1 MVSERSDPIGPT
13 QEAKPSPLAGITVVA
28 VEHAAAAP
36 FATRHLADLGARVIK
51 VERPSGG
58 DFARHYD
65 ETVRGQSSYFVWL
78 NRGKESLTLDIKSPE
93 GRAILDELLAG
104 ADVMVQNLGPGAAE
118 RAGLDN
124 DSLRDRFPR
133 LIACTISGYGTSG
146 PWADR
151 KAYDLLIQSE
161 VGLISLTGTPED
173 HARTGISIADIA
185 AGMYAYSGILTAL
198 LQRATSGVV
207 SSVHVSLF
215 EALGEWM
222 SQPAN
227 YAHYGGTDPARFG
240 AEHAT
245 IAPYGPYRTADG
257 MVVLAVQNERE
268 WHALCSEVL
277 DQPALATDDRFVE
290 NWGRVRNR
298 DALNKVIEGV
308 LNRLET
314 SAVVA
319 LLDEA
324 SIAHARVNTV
334 SEFAQHPVLRARNRW
349 ADVETPGGAI
359 EALRPPADLSG
370 ASSAMGAVPALG
382 EHTVQIVR
390 ELGRD
395 DAEIAALSS
404 RRVIGSL
411 P

>member
-1 MVSERSDPIGPT
+1 MVSEQSGPVGSA

-28 VEHAAAAP
+28 VEQAAAAP
-36 FATRHLADLGARVIK
+36 FATRHLADLGARVVK

-65 ETVRGQSSYFVWL
+65 ETVLGQSSYFVWL

-93 GRAILDELLAG
+93 GRTILDELLAG
-104 ADVMVQNLGPGAAE
+104 ADVLVQNLGPGAAR

-124 DSLRDRFPR
+124 ESVRARFPR
-133 LIACTISGYGTSG
+133 LIACTISGYGASG

-173 HARTGISIADIA
+173 HARTGISIADVA

-207 SSVHVSLF
+207 SSVDVSLF

-227 YAHYGGTDPARFG
+227 YAHYGGAEPGRFG

-268 WHALCSEVL
+268 WRALCSLVL
-277 DQPALATDDRFVE
+277 HLPNLATDDRFVQ
-290 NWGRVRNR
+290 NWSRVRNR
-298 DALNKVIEGV
+298 EALNEVIEGV
-308 LNRLET
+308 VSRLET
-314 SAVVA
+314 SSVIE

-324 SIAHARVNTV
+324 SIANARVNSI
-334 SEFAQHPVLRARNRW
+334 SEFVDHPVLRAWNRW
-349 ADVETPGGAI
+349 ADVETPGGVV

-370 ASSAMGAVPALG
+370 AASVMGVVPALG
-382 EHTVQIVR
+382 EHTVHILR

-395 DAEIAALSS
+395 EAEIASLSS
-404 RRVIGSL
+404 RQVI
-411 P
+411 

>member
-1 MVSERSDPIGPT
+1 MISEESGPVGPT
-13 QEAKPSPLAGITVVA
+13 QEVSPTPLAGITVVA
-28 VEHAAAAP
+28 VEQAAAAP

-65 ETVRGQSSYFVWL
+65 ETVHGQSSYFVWL
-78 NRGKESLTLDIKSPE
+78 NRGKESLTLDIKSPD
-93 GRAILDELLAG
+93 GRTILDELLAG
-104 ADVMVQNLGPGAAE
+104 ADVLVQNLGPGAAE
-118 RAGLDN
+118 RVGLDN
-124 DSLRDRFPR
+124 DSLRARFPR

-173 HARTGISIADIA
+173 HARTGISIADVA

-207 SSVHVSLF
+207 SSVDVSLF

-227 YAHYGGTDPARFG
+227 YAHYGGADPGRFG

-268 WHALCSEVL
+268 WRALCSLVL
-277 DQPALATDDRFVE
+277 HLPNLATDDHFVQ
-290 NWGRVRNR
+290 NWSRVRNR
-298 DALNKVIEGV
+298 AALNEVIEGV
-308 LNRLET
+308 LSRLET
-314 SAVVA
+314 SAVIK

-324 SIAHARVNTV
+324 SIANARVNSI
-334 SEFAQHPVLRARNRW
+334 SEFVDHPVLRERNRW
-349 ADVETPGGAI
+349 ADVETPGGVV

-370 ASSAMGAVPALG
+370 AAPAMGAVPALG
-382 EHTVQIVR
+382 EHTVHILR

-395 DAEIAALSS
+395 DAEIASLSA
-404 RRVIGSL
+404 RQVI
-411 P
+411 

>member
-1 MVSERSDPIGPT
+1 MVSERAGSAGPT
-13 QEAKPSPLAGITVVA
+13 EDARSTPLAGITVVA
-28 VEHAAAAP
+28 VEQAAAAP

-51 VERPSGG
+51 IERPSGG

-65 ETVRGQSSYFVWL
+65 ETVHGQSSYFVWL

-93 GRAILDELLAG
+93 GRGILEELLAD
-104 ADVMVQNLGPGAAE
+104 ADVSVQNLGPGAAE

-124 DSLRDRFPR
+124 ESLRARFPR
-133 LIACTISGYGTSG
+133 LIACTVSGYGTSG

-161 VGLISLTGTPED
+161 VGLMSLTGTSED

-198 LQRATSGVV
+198 LQRSTSGTV

-227 YAHYGGTDPARFG
+227 YAHYGGVDPGRFG

-268 WHALCSEVL
+268 WRALCSLVL
-277 DQPALATDDRFVE
+277 REPTLASDDRFVH
-290 NWGRVRNR
+290 NWSRVRNR
-298 DALNKVIEGV
+298 EALNQVIEGA
-308 LNRLET
+308 LGHLET
-314 SAVVA
+314 AAVTK
-319 LLDEA
+319 LLDGA
-324 SIAHARVNTV
+324 AIANARVN
-334 SEFAQHPVLRARNRW
+334 SIAEFVAHPVLRARNRW
-349 ADVETPGGAI
+349 VDVDTPGGVI

-370 ASSAMGAVPALG
+370 AASAVGAVPALG
-382 EHTVQIVR
+382 QHTVEILR

-395 DAEIAALSS
+395 DAEIATLTAQH
-404 RRVIGSL
+404 VV
-411 P
+411 

>member
-1 MVSERSDPIGPT
+1 MVSEQSGPVDSA

-28 VEHAAAAP
+28 VEQAAAAP
-36 FATRHLADLGARVIK
+36 FATRHLADLGARVVK

-65 ETVRGQSSYFVWL
+65 ETVLGQSSYFVWL

-93 GRAILDELLAG
+93 GRTILDELLAG
-104 ADVMVQNLGPGAAE
+104 ADVLVQNLGPGAAR

-124 DSLRDRFPR
+124 ESVRARFPR
-133 LIACTISGYGTSG
+133 LIACTISGYGASG

-173 HARTGISIADIA
+173 HARTGISIADVA

-207 SSVHVSLF
+207 SSVDVSLF

-227 YAHYGGTDPARFG
+227 YAHYGGAEPGRFG

-268 WHALCSEVL
+268 WRALCSLVL
-277 DQPALATDDRFVE
+277 HLPNLATDDRFVQ
-290 NWGRVRNR
+290 NWSRVRNR
-298 DALNKVIEGV
+298 EALNEVIEGV
-308 LNRLET
+308 VSRLET
-314 SAVVA
+314 SSVIE

-324 SIAHARVNTV
+324 SIANARVNSI
-334 SEFAQHPVLRARNRW
+334 SEFVDHPVLRARNRW
-349 ADVETPGGAI
+349 ADVETPGGVV

-370 ASSAMGAVPALG
+370 AASVMGAVPALG
-382 EHTVQIVR
+382 EHTVHILR

-395 DAEIAALSS
+395 EAEIASLSS
-404 RRVIGSL
+404 RQVI
-411 P
+411 

>member
-1 MVSERSDPIGPT
+1 MVTAQSGPSGST
-13 QEAKPSPLAGITVVA
+13 RGGQPAPLSGITVVA
-28 VEHAAAAP
+28 IEQAAAAP

-65 ETVRGQSSYFVWL
+65 ETVLGQSSYFVWL

-93 GRAILDELLAG
+93 GRVLLDELLAG
-104 ADVMVQNLGPGAAE
+104 ADVSVQNLGPGAAE

-124 DSLRDRFPR
+124 DSLRDRFPQ
-133 LIACTISGYGTSG
+133 LIACTISGYGTTG

-198 LQRATSGVV
+198 LQRATSGGV

-227 YAHYGGTDPARFG
+227 FAHYGGSDPARFG

-268 WHALCSEVL
+268 WRALCSLVL
-277 DQPALATDDRFVE
+277 HQPHLATDDRFAH

-298 DALNKVIEGV
+298 EALNGVIEGV
-308 LNRLET
+308 LGRLGT
-314 SAVVA
+314 SAVIE
-319 LLDEA
+319 LLDGA
-324 SIAHARVNTV
+324 AIANARVNSI
-334 SEFAQHPVLRARNRW
+334 SEFVDHPVLRGRNRW
-349 ADVETPGGAI
+349 ADVETPGGVV

-370 ASSAMGAVPALG
+370 AVSAMAPVPALG
-382 EHTVQIVR
+382 QHTALILR

-395 DAEIAALSS
+395 DAEIDSLSS
-404 RRVIGSL
+404 RQVI
-411 P
+411 

>member
-1 MVSERSDPIGPT
+1 MVSEQSGPVGST
-13 QEAKPSPLAGITVVA
+13 QEARPTPLAGITVVA
-28 VEHAAAAP
+28 VEQAAAAP
-36 FATRHLADLGARVIK
+36 FATRHLADLGARVVK
-51 VERPSGG
+51 VERPSVG

-65 ETVRGQSSYFVWL
+65 ETVLGQSSYFVWL
-78 NRGKESLTLDIKSPE
+78 NRGKESLTLDFKSPE
-93 GRAILDELLAG
+93 GRTILDELLAG
-104 ADVMVQNLGPGAAE
+104 ADVLVQNLGPGAAR

-124 DSLRDRFPR
+124 DSVRARFPR

-173 HARTGISIADIA
+173 HARTGISIADVA

-207 SSVHVSLF
+207 SSVDVSLF

-227 YAHYGGTDPARFG
+227 YAHYGGAEPGRFG

-257 MVVLAVQNERE
+257 MVVLAVQNDRE
-268 WHALCSEVL
+268 WRALCSLVL
-277 DQPALATDDRFVE
+277 HLPNLATDDRFVQ
-290 NWGRVRNR
+290 NWSRVRNR
-298 DALNKVIEGV
+298 EALNEVIEGV
-308 LNRLET
+308 LSRLET
-314 SAVVA
+314 SAVIK

-324 SIAHARVNTV
+324 SIANARVNSI
-334 SEFAQHPVLRARNRW
+334 SEFVDHPVLRARNRW
-349 ADVETPGGAI
+349 ADVETPGGVV
-359 EALRPPADLSG
+359 EALIPPADLSG
-370 ASSAMGAVPALG
+370 APSAMGAVPALG
-382 EHTVQIVR
+382 EHTVHILR

-395 DAEIAALSS
+395 EAEIASLSS
-404 RRVIGSL
+404 RQVI
-411 P
+411 

>member
-1 MVSERSDPIGPT
+1 MVSERSGPVGPT
-13 QEAKPSPLAGITVVA
+13 QEVRPAPLSGTTVVA
-28 VEHAAAAP
+28 VEQAAAAP

-51 VERPSGG
+51 IERPSVG

-65 ETVRGQSSYFVWL
+65 ETVLGQSSYFVWL

-93 GRAILDELLAG
+93 GRGLLDELLSG
-104 ADVMVQNLGPGAAE
+104 ADVFVQNLGPGAAE

-124 DSLRDRFPR
+124 DSLRSRYPR
-133 LIACTISGYGTSG
+133 LIPCTISGYGTTG

-161 VGLISLTGTPED
+161 VGLISVTGTPED

-227 YAHYGGTDPARFG
+227 YARYGGTDPARFG

-257 MVVLAVQNERE
+257 TVVLAVQNERE
-268 WHALCSEVL
+268 WRALCSLVL
-277 DQPALATDDRFVE
+277 HQPDLATDDRFVH
-290 NWGRVRNR
+290 NWSRVRNR
-298 DALNKVIEGV
+298 AALNEAIEGV
-308 LNRLET
+308 LSRLET
-314 SAVVA
+314 KAVIT
-319 LLDEA
+319 LLDGA
-324 SIAHARVNTV
+324 AIANARVNTI
-334 SEFAQHPVLRARNRW
+334 SEFVEHPVLSGRHRW
-349 ADVETPGGAI
+349 AEVETPGGVV

-370 ASSAMGAVPALG
+370 AASVMGAVPAVG
-382 EHTVQIVR
+382 QHTVQILR
-390 ELGRD
+390 ELGRG
-395 DAEIAALSS
+395 DAEIA
-404 RRVIGSL
+404 SL
-411 P
+411 VSQQVL

>member
-1 MVSERSDPIGPT
+1 MVNEQSGPAGPT
-13 QEAKPSPLAGITVVA
+13 QEARPTPLAGITVVA
-28 VEHAAAAP
+28 VEQAAAAP
-36 FATRHLADLGARVIK
+36 FATRHLADLGARVVK

-65 ETVRGQSSYFVWL
+65 ETVHGQSSYFVWL

-93 GRAILDELLAG
+93 GRDILDELLAG
-104 ADVMVQNLGPGAAE
+104 ADVLVQNLGPGAAE

-124 DSLRDRFPR
+124 DSLRARFPR
-133 LIACTISGYGTSG
+133 LIACTISGYGTTG

-173 HARTGISIADIA
+173 HARTGISIADVA

-207 SSVHVSLF
+207 SSVHVSLL

-227 YAHYGGTDPARFG
+227 YAHYGGVDPGRFG

-268 WHALCSEVL
+268 WRALCSRVL
-277 DQPALATDDRFVE
+277 DQPNLATDDQFVQ

-298 DALNKVIEGV
+298 EALNEVIEGV
-308 LNRLET
+308 LSRLET
-314 SAVVA
+314 SAVIK

-324 SIAHARVNTV
+324 SIANARVNSI
-334 SEFAQHPVLRARNRW
+334 SEFVDHPVLRARNRW
-349 ADVETPGGAI
+349 ADVETPGGVI

-370 ASSAMGAVPALG
+370 AASAMGAVPALG
-382 EHTVQIVR
+382 EHTLRILR

-395 DAEIAALSS
+395 DAEIASLSA
-404 RRVIGSL
+404 RQVI
-411 P
+411 

>member
-1 MVSERSDPIGPT
+1 MVTEQSGPSRSTPGGQP
-13 QEAKPSPLAGITVVA
+13 APLSGITVVA
-28 VEHAAAAP
+28 VEQAAAAP

-51 VERPSGG
+51 IERPLVG

-65 ETVRGQSSYFVWL
+65 ETVLGQSSYFVWL

-93 GRAILDELLAG
+93 GRVLLDELLAG
-104 ADVMVQNLGPGAAE
+104 ADVLVQNLGPGAAE
-118 RAGLDN
+118 RVGLDN
-124 DSLRDRFPR
+124 DSVGARFPR
-133 LIACTISGYGTSG
+133 LIPCTISGYGTTG

-161 VGLISLTGTPED
+161 VGLISLTGTPDD

-207 SSVHVSLF
+207 SSVNVSLF

-227 YAHYGGTDPARFG
+227 YAHYGGVDPARFG
-240 AEHAT
+240 AQHAT

-257 MVVLAVQNERE
+257 VVVLAVQNERE
-268 WHALCSEVL
+268 WRALCSLVL
-277 DQPALATDDRFVE
+277 HEPDLATDDRFVH

-298 DALNKVIEGV
+298 QALNGVIEGV
-308 LNRLET
+308 LSGVET
-314 SAVVA
+314 SAVIK
-319 LLDEA
+319 LLDGA
-324 SIAHARVNTV
+324 AIANARVNTI
-334 SEFAQHPVLRARNRW
+334 SEFVKHPVLGGRKRW
-349 ADVETPGGAI
+349 ADVQTPGGVV

-370 ASSAMGAVPALG
+370 APSAMGPVPALG
-382 EHTVQIVR
+382 QHTAEILR

-395 DAEIAALSS
+395 DVEIDSLSS
-404 RRVIGSL
+404 RQVI
-411 P
+411 

>member
-1 MVSERSDPIGPT
+1 MVSEQSGPVGSA

-28 VEHAAAAP
+28 VEQAAAAP
-36 FATRHLADLGARVIK
+36 FATRHLADLGARVVK

-65 ETVRGQSSYFVWL
+65 ETVLGQSSYFVWL

-93 GRAILDELLAG
+93 GRTILDELLAG
-104 ADVMVQNLGPGAAE
+104 ADVLVQNLGPGAAR

-124 DSLRDRFPR
+124 ESVRARFPR
-133 LIACTISGYGTSG
+133 LIACTISGYGASG

-173 HARTGISIADIA
+173 HARTGISIADVA

-207 SSVHVSLF
+207 SSVDVSLF

-227 YAHYGGTDPARFG
+227 YAHYGGAEPGRFG

-257 MVVLAVQNERE
+257 MVVLGVQNERE
-268 WHALCSEVL
+268 WRALCSLVL
-277 DQPALATDDRFVE
+277 HLPNLATDDRFVQ
-290 NWGRVRNR
+290 NWSRVRNR
-298 DALNKVIEGV
+298 EALNEVIEGV
-308 LNRLET
+308 VSRLET
-314 SAVVA
+314 SSVIE

-324 SIAHARVNTV
+324 SIANARVNSI
-334 SEFAQHPVLRARNRW
+334 SEFVDHPVLRARNRW
-349 ADVETPGGAI
+349 ADVETPGGVV

-370 ASSAMGAVPALG
+370 AASVMGAVPALG
-382 EHTVQIVR
+382 EHTVHILR

-395 DAEIAALSS
+395 EAEIASLSS
-404 RRVIGSL
+404 RQVI
-411 P
+411 

>member
-1 MVSERSDPIGPT
+1 MVSEQSGPVGSA
-13 QEAKPSPLAGITVVA
+13 QEAKPSPLAGVTVVA
-28 VEHAAAAP
+28 VEQAAAAP
-36 FATRHLADLGARVIK
+36 FATRHLADLGARVVK

-65 ETVRGQSSYFVWL
+65 ETVLGQSSYFVWL

-93 GRAILDELLAG
+93 GRTILDELLAG
-104 ADVMVQNLGPGAAE
+104 ADVLVQNLGPGAAR

-124 DSLRDRFPR
+124 ESVRARFPR
-133 LIACTISGYGTSG
+133 LIACTISGYGASG

-173 HARTGISIADIA
+173 HARTGISIADVA

-207 SSVHVSLF
+207 SSVDVSLF

-227 YAHYGGTDPARFG
+227 YAHYGGAEPGRFG

-268 WHALCSEVL
+268 WRALCSLVL
-277 DQPALATDDRFVE
+277 HLPNLATDDRFVQ
-290 NWGRVRNR
+290 NWSRVRNR
-298 DALNKVIEGV
+298 EALNEVIEGV
-308 LNRLET
+308 VSRLET
-314 SAVVA
+314 SSVIE

-324 SIAHARVNTV
+324 SIANARVNSI
-334 SEFAQHPVLRARNRW
+334 SEFVDHPVLRARNRW
-349 ADVETPGGAI
+349 ADVETPGGVV

-370 ASSAMGAVPALG
+370 AASVMGAVPALG
-382 EHTVQIVR
+382 EHTVHILR

-395 DAEIAALSS
+395 EAEIASLSS
-404 RRVIGSL
+404 RQVI
-411 P
+411 

>member
-1 MVSERSDPIGPT
+1 MVTAQSGPSGSIRGGPP
-13 QEAKPSPLAGITVVA
+13 APLSGITVVA
-28 VEHAAAAP
+28 VEQAAAAP

-51 VERPSGG
+51 VERPSVG

-65 ETVRGQSSYFVWL
+65 ETVLGQSSYFVWL

-93 GRAILDELLAG
+93 GRVLLDELLAG
-104 ADVMVQNLGPGAAE
+104 ADVSVQNLGPGAAE

-124 DSLRDRFPR
+124 DSLRARFPR
-133 LIACTISGYGTSG
+133 LIPCTISGYGTTG

-161 VGLISLTGTPED
+161 VGLIALTGTPED

-268 WHALCSEVL
+268 WRALCSSVL
-277 DQPALATDDRFVE
+277 HQPDLATDERFVQ

-298 DALNKVIEGV
+298 EALNGVIEGA
-308 LNRLET
+308 LGRLET
-314 SAVVA
+314 SAVTK
-319 LLDEA
+319 LLDGA
-324 SIAHARVNTV
+324 AIANARVNTI
-334 SEFAQHPVLRARNRW
+334 SEFAEHPVLRGRNRW
-349 ADVETPGGAI
+349 ADIETPGGVV

-370 ASSAMGAVPALG
+370 AASVMGAVPALG
-382 EHTVQIVR
+382 QHTVQIVR

-395 DAEIAALSS
+395 DAEIASLSS
-404 RRVIGSL
+404 RQVI
-411 P
+411 

>member
-1 MVSERSDPIGPT
+1 MVSEQSGPVGPA
-13 QEAKPSPLAGITVVA
+13 QNVRPNPLAGTTVVA
-28 VEHAAAAP
+28 VEQAAAAP
-36 FATRHLADLGARVIK
+36 FATRHLADLGARVVKI
-51 VERPSGG
+51 ERPSGG

-65 ETVRGQSSYFVWL
+65 ETVHGQSSYFVWL

-93 GRAILDELLAG
+93 GRTILDELLAG
-104 ADVMVQNLGPGAAE
+104 ADVLVQNLGPGAAR

-124 DSLRDRFPR
+124 DSVRARFPR

-161 VGLISLTGTPED
+161 VGLISLTGTPEG
-173 HARTGISIADIA
+173 HARTGISIADVA

-207 SSVHVSLF
+207 SSVDVSLF

-227 YAHYGGTDPARFG
+227 YAHYGGADPGRFG

-268 WHALCSEVL
+268 WRALCSLVL
-277 DQPALATDDRFVE
+277 HLPNLATDDHFVQ
-290 NWGRVRNR
+290 NWSRVRNR
-298 DALNKVIEGV
+298 EALNEVIEGV
-308 LNRLET
+308 LSRLET
-314 SAVVA
+314 GAVIK

-324 SIAHARVNTV
+324 SIANARVNSV
-334 SEFAQHPVLRARNRW
+334 SEFVDHPVLRARNRW
-349 ADVETPGGAI
+349 ADVETPGGVV

-370 ASSAMGAVPALG
+370 SAAAMGAVPALG
-382 EHTVQIVR
+382 EHTVHILR

-395 DAEIAALSS
+395 DAEIASLSS
-404 RRVIGSL
+404 RQVI
-411 P
+411 

>member
-1 MVSERSDPIGPT
+1 
-13 QEAKPSPLAGITVVA
+13 VVA
-28 VEHAAAAP
+28 VEQAAAAP

-51 VERPSGG
+51 IERPSVG

-65 ETVRGQSSYFVWL
+65 ETVLGQSSYFVWL

-93 GRAILDELLAG
+93 GRGLLDELLTG
-104 ADVMVQNLGPGAAE
+104 ADVFVQNLGPGAAE

-124 DSLRDRFPR
+124 DSLRARYPR
-133 LIACTISGYGTSG
+133 LIPCTISGYGTTG

-161 VGLISLTGTPED
+161 VGLISVTGTPED

-185 AGMYAYSGILTAL
+185 AGMYAYSGVLTAL

-227 YAHYGGTDPARFG
+227 YARYGGTDPARFG

-245 IAPYGPYRTADG
+245 IAPYGPYPTADG

-268 WHALCSEVL
+268 WRALCSLVL
-277 DQPALATDDRFVE
+277 HQPDLATDDRFVH
-290 NWGRVRNR
+290 NWSRVRNR
-298 DALNKVIEGV
+298 EALNEAIEGV
-308 LNRLET
+308 LSRLET
-314 SAVVA
+314 KAVIT
-319 LLDEA
+319 LLDGA
-324 SIAHARVNTV
+324 AIANARVNTI
-334 SEFAQHPVLRARNRW
+334 SEFVEHPVLSGRNRW
-349 ADVETPGGAI
+349 AEVETPGGVV

-370 ASSAMGAVPALG
+370 AASVMGAVPAVG
-382 EHTVQIVR
+382 QHTVQILR
-390 ELGRD
+390 ELGRG
-395 DAEIAALSS
+395 DAEIA
-404 RRVIGSL
+404 SL
-411 P
+411 VSQQVL

>member
-1 MVSERSDPIGPT
+1 MVSEQSGPVGSA

-28 VEHAAAAP
+28 VEQAAAAP
-36 FATRHLADLGARVIK
+36 FATRHLADLGARVVK

-65 ETVRGQSSYFVWL
+65 ETVLGQSSYFVWL

-93 GRAILDELLAG
+93 GRTILDELLAG
-104 ADVMVQNLGPGAAE
+104 ADVLVQNLGPGAAR

-124 DSLRDRFPR
+124 ESVRARFPR
-133 LIACTISGYGTSG
+133 LIACTISGYGASG

-173 HARTGISIADIA
+173 HARTGISIADVA

-207 SSVHVSLF
+207 SSVDVSLF

-227 YAHYGGTDPARFG
+227 YAHYGGAELGRFG

-257 MVVLAVQNERE
+257 MVVLGVQNERE
-268 WHALCSEVL
+268 WRALCSLVL
-277 DQPALATDDRFVE
+277 HLPNLATDDRFVQ
-290 NWGRVRNR
+290 NWSRVRNR
-298 DALNKVIEGV
+298 EALNEVIEGV
-308 LNRLET
+308 VSRLET
-314 SAVVA
+314 SSVIE

-324 SIAHARVNTV
+324 SIANARVNSI
-334 SEFAQHPVLRARNRW
+334 SEFVDHPVLRARNRW
-349 ADVETPGGAI
+349 ADVETPGGVV

-370 ASSAMGAVPALG
+370 AASVMGAVPALG
-382 EHTVQIVR
+382 EHTVHILR

-395 DAEIAALSS
+395 EAEIASLSS
-404 RRVIGSL
+404 RQVI
-411 P
+411 

>member
-1 MVSERSDPIGPT
+1 MVTAQSGPSGSIRGGPP
-13 QEAKPSPLAGITVVA
+13 APLSGITVVA
-28 VEHAAAAP
+28 VEQAAAAP

-51 VERPSGG
+51 VERPSVG

-65 ETVRGQSSYFVWL
+65 ETVLGQSSYFVWL

-93 GRAILDELLAG
+93 GRVLLDELLAG
-104 ADVMVQNLGPGAAE
+104 ADVSVQNLGPGAAE

-124 DSLRDRFPR
+124 DSLRARFPR
-133 LIACTISGYGTSG
+133 LIPCTISGYGTTG
-146 PWADR
+146 PWAGR

-268 WHALCSEVL
+268 WSALCSSVL
-277 DQPALATDDRFVE
+277 HQPDLATDERFVQ

-298 DALNKVIEGV
+298 EALNGVIEGV
-308 LNRLET
+308 LGRLET
-314 SAVVA
+314 SAVIK
-319 LLDEA
+319 LLDGA
-324 SIAHARVNTV
+324 AIANARVNTI
-334 SEFAQHPVLRARNRW
+334 SEFAEHPVLRGRNRW
-349 ADVETPGGAI
+349 TDVETPGGVV

-370 ASSAMGAVPALG
+370 AASVMGAVPALG
-382 EHTVQIVR
+382 QHTVQIVR

-395 DAEIAALSS
+395 DAEIASLSS
-404 RRVIGSL
+404 RQVI
-411 P
+411 